1 MDRTHRS
8 AIHSP
13 GDLVTINA
21 GSQNGIQVG
30 QEFYTRRIL
39 VSKSEAV
46 TPRTPGTMITT
57 SWIRVYAV
65 DDTLSLATITHA
77 CETVD
82 IGDHLEPFKL
92 PTMPTIVANK
102 TKPQRDNYAHV
113 MLGHSRRSNFGKGDF
128 FLMDRGSDHGVEPGT
143 QFVLYRNKEQPQ
155 NFLYDL
161 GEAVAVDVTPETAT
175 LLVTVSRDAIAEGD
189 LVAIRGMW
197 KATEADQKDAKSR
210 TQPHPLHRQDRRPTR
225 PAAAHR
231 RRVPI
236 RAAAVRAASLA
247 VDAFPKQRDTATA
260 SGGRG
265 RRMAPM
271 TAGGRASPRFDR
283 LRSSS

>member
-1 MDRTHRS
+1 MTSRTCA
-8 AIHSP
+8 AIAVAAVLGGGTVAAQHGPAATRANLPAEVLALACAPKAAFGPPDTPLRITGGQDSSIRHSHAP

-39 VSKSEAV
+39 TSRNEAV

-65 DDTLSLATITHA
+65 DDILSLATITHA
-77 CETVD
+77 CDTVE

-92 PTMPTIVANK
+92 PTMPAIVANR

-113 MLGHSRRSNFGKGDF
+113 MLGNMRRSSFGKGDF
-128 FLMDRGSDHGVEPGT
+128 FIMDRGADHGVEPGT

-161 GEAVAVDVTPETAT
+161 GEAVAVDVTPGTAT
-175 LLVTVSRDAIAEGD
+175 LLVTVSRDAITEGD

-197 KATEADQKDAKSR
+197 KATEADQKNADSR
-210 TQPHPLHRQDRRPTR
+210 T
-225 PAAAHR
+225 
-231 RRVPI
+231 
-236 RAAAVRAASLA
+236 
-247 VDAFPKQRDTATA
+247 
-260 SGGRG
+260 
-265 RRMAPM
+265 
-271 TAGGRASPRFDR
+271 ASPTAPPR
-283 LRSSS
+283 